1 MHMRSRSPK
10 MARSRTPK
18 RDRSPLLRRSPSDR
32 SRNHSLSRRIES
44 DREKERS
51 EALREKERREA
62 LMRCQERQRERERL
76 AKERDAQERLREQK
90 SQRLLPRP
98 AERAMALAAAQ
109 ERSTEKDAPYSS
121 RSFGG
126 ERSDSFD
133 HRRHEKE
140 PREHDRSYE
149 KYDSHNRRE
158 PTDYPHSSSSY
169 RREWHEE
176 SSSGKDLYDRPSDHQ
191 SSSRD
196 WDHKRSENVRGS
208 IGGGG
213 GGGANEYSERKDWN
227 ESTPKWADS
236 RKPTEKYER
245 RGPSDY
251 SPHPS
256 NRNYS
261 DRSES
266 SFDQSP
272 AGGSVSI
279 SKPIGGI
286 RGRWS
291 SWRGRGRGSSSHHI
305 DFRRPHHH
313 TEILEERGEIY
324 RRHINPQGTNCKLAV

>member
-1 MHMRSRSPK
+1 MNN
-10 MARSRTPK
+10 
-18 RDRSPLLRRSPSDR
+18 
-32 SRNHSLSRRIES
+32 RNEKNRKSNDDELYFVIVSYVDSLSRRIES
-44 DREKERS
+44 DREKER
-51 EALREKERREA
+51 EIAREKERREA
-62 LMRCQERQRERERL
+62 LLRCQERDKERQRERERL
-76 AKERDAQERLREQK
+76 AKEQK

-109 ERSTEKDAPYSS
+109 ERSTDKDVPYSN

-126 ERSDSFD
+126 ERSESFE
-133 HRRHEKE
+133 HRRHEKSFEKE
-140 PREHDRSYE
+140 PREHERSYE

-158 PTDYPHSSSSY
+158 PSDYSHSY
-169 RREWHEE
+169 RRDWHEE
-176 SSSGKDLYDRPSDHQ
+176 STSAKDLYDRPTEHQ
-191 SSSRD
+191 STSRD
-196 WDHKRSENVRGS
+196 WDHKRSENIR
-208 IGGGG
+208 GGGSS
-213 GGGANEYSERKDWN
+213 ATDYSERKDWN

-245 RGPSDY
+245 RGQSDY
-251 SPHPS
+251 PSHPS
-256 NRNYS
+256 NRSYP

-272 AGGSVSI
+272 AGGSI

-291 SWRGRGRGSSSHHI
+291 SWRGRGRGSSHHS

-324 RRHINPQGTNCKLAV
+324 RRHINPQGTNCKLAA